1 MASHLQRCQSQ
12 GFEKFLAKH
21 YSLITYGF
29 LMKSLTKLSLL
40 VVILFTS
47 SLYSQGIIIQKGQNA
62 FSFGAGYNTE
72 KNSSA
77 YGGSLA
83 FTYDGLL
90 TFSLNV
96 SNASIDAADLS
107 ALAFGPSVTF
117 WALKYNSR
125 MPVSLGIG
133 AGYMFDS
140 YSSDL
145 FDQLNIS
152 ASGNSVPLYAIL
164 GGHFRVSESVQIVP
178 GANFEYDIT
187 SISLKDD
194 SGNEESVN
202 ENSGDL
208 SLFVDFA
215 FDVSPSM
222 IVTLAPNVSFGVIG
236 EGNDATSFTLVAGL
250 NIK

>member
-83 FTYDGLL
+83 FTYD
-90 TFSLNV
+90 
-96 SNASIDAADLS
+96 
-107 ALAFGPSVTF
+107 
-117 WALKYNSR
+117 
-125 MPVSLGIG
+125 
-133 AGYMFDS
+133 
-140 YSSDL
+140 
-145 FDQLNIS
+145 
-152 ASGNSVPLYAIL
+152 
-164 GGHFRVSESVQIVP
+164 
-178 GANFEYDIT
+178 
-187 SISLKDD
+187 
-194 SGNEESVN
+194 
-202 ENSGDL
+202 
-208 SLFVDFA
+208 
-215 FDVSPSM
+215 
-222 IVTLAPNVSFGVIG
+222 
-236 EGNDATSFTLVAGL
+236 
-250 NIK
+250 